1 MGCGCVCFRLGVLI
15 VLVSA
20 SWHNFYVFWVLVYC
34 VVSLLFAVRFV
45 GLFWFIVCCC
55 CCVDF
60 VG

>member
-1 MGCGCVCFRLGVLI
+1 MLSGGGLWLCMLPLGVLI
-15 VLVSA
+15 VLVSV

-55 CCVDF
+55 
-60 VG
+60 